1 MRTSSRVTLLNQLW
15 GVWANFTSAI
25 AGCRD
30 SEMEGCEETIINEK
44 ARSEMPQMGKGT
56 SALD

>member
-1 MRTSSRVTLLNQLW
+1 
-15 GVWANFTSAI
+15 
-25 AGCRD
+25 
-30 SEMEGCEETIINEK
+30 MEGCEETIINEK